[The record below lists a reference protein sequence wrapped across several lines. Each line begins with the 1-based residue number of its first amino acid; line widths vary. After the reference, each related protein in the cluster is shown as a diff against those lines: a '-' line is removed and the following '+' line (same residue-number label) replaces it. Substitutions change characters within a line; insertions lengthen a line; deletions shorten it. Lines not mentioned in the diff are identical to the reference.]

1 MKSTKS
7 LALLFCVALLPACK
21 GTASADKDVASAEG
35 TPTPHVDD
43 GGGEAPADGLP
54 KAEDILEKAVEA
66 SGGRDAIAKIE
77 SFHLVGTISAPKL
90 KLQGEV
96 ETWWKGGDFYMV
108 QNVTGIGVN
117 RSGKKGDKI
126 WMQET
131 INGLRELEGLEA
143 EQHLW
148 ASSLMLA
155 ANWQD
160 HFASAKTTGTRT
172 VDGAEIIDITLTS
185 KSGAELKLAIDAT
198 TFLVVEQSFDVVNPM
213 GTTPVSM
220 QSRDYREVEGIK
232 IAYQQVTDLDLVELT
247 QTLTKV
253 ELNAEVDEAKFDMP
267 GGDLDVIDG
276 KAAAPPAADDPTL
289 SVSAPVNPKKDPPAA
304 NAPAK

>member
-1 MKSTKS
+1 MTKSTKL
-7 LALLFCVALLPACK
+7 LALSLCVALLPACK
-21 GTASADKDVASAEG
+21 DTAPEKDTPAAAEGGAKAADSASAPAESN
-35 TPTPHVDD
+35 
-43 GGGEAPADGLP
+43 LP
-54 KAEDILEKAVEA
+54 KAEEVLEKAVEA
-66 SGGRDAIAKIE
+66 SGGREAIAKID

-90 KLQGEV
+90 KLTGEV

-155 ANWQD
+155 ANWNE
-160 HFASAKTTGTRT
+160 HFESAKTAGVRT
-172 VDGAEIIDITLTS
+172 VEGAELIDITLTS
-185 KSGAELKLAIDAT
+185 KSGAELKLAIDSKT
-198 TFLVVEQSFDVVNPM
+198 YLVVEQSFEVVNPM
-213 GTTPVSM
+213 GKTPVSM
-220 QSRDYREVEGIK
+220 QSQDYRDVDGIK
-232 IAYQQVTDLDLVELT
+232 IAFQQVTDLDLVELT

-253 ELNAEVDEAKFDMP
+253 ELNVEVDEAKFAMP
-267 GGDLDVIDG
+267 GGELDIVDG
-276 KAAAPPAADDPTL
+276 GAGADADPTKA
-289 SVSAPVNPKKDPPAA
+289 VSAPVNPKKDPPAA
-304 NAPAK
+304 ANAPAK

>member
-21 GTASADKDVASAEG
+21 GTAPSDEQPSSAEG
-35 TPTPHVDD
+35 TPKPQAEE
-43 GGGEAPADGLP
+43 GGDAPVDGLP

-66 SGGRDAIAKIE
+66 SGGREAISKIE

-172 VDGAEIIDITLTS
+172 LDGTEVIDITLTS

-253 ELNAEVDEAKFDMP
+253 ELNAEVDETKFEMP
-267 GGDLDVIDG
+267 GGELDVVDG
-276 KAAAPPAADDPTL
+276 KADGAPDDPTKA
-289 SVSAPVNPKKDPPAA
+289 VSAPVNPKKDPPPAP
-304 NAPAK
+304 NAPPTK